1 MRSATFIAIF
11 AVLLAFVYAGVIEE
25 VPEKVIVGDGGKIAK
40 TGVDSTNI
48 SHLMTETCTLSKCHN
63 WCFTQ
68 MSPPFGTFC
77 NGHWCSCRKP

>member
-25 VPEKVIVGDGGKIAK
+25 VPEKVIVGHGGKIAK
-40 TGVDSTNI
+40 KGTHI
-48 SHLMTETCTLSKCHN
+48 SHLMTETCTLNRCHN

-68 MSPPFGTFC
+68 MSPPFGIFC
-77 NGHWCSCRKP
+77 NGLWCSCLKP